1 MDTFWIGAS
10 LRQDDRMDRMNPFW
24 IFDLPFGVL
33 CLLSWRERDQGR
45 LGLAQFASEL
55 VRGEFD
61 FAEDF
66 TNEGAGEVSASM
78 FGESRCSAV
87 GMTVE
92 DVATSLTYGL
102 EAEVEE
108 DFFHPLETNNRQ
120 TRHTATSI
128 C

>member
-66 TNEGAGEVSASM
+66 TNEGAGEVSARM
-78 FGESRCSAV
+78 LGERGRSAV
-87 GMTVE
+87 GVTVE
-92 DVATSLTYGL
+92 DVATFLAYGS
-102 EAEVEE
+102 EAEVKEN
-108 DFFHPLETNNRQ
+108 FFHPLKINNRQ
-120 TRHTATSI
+120 ARHTATSI